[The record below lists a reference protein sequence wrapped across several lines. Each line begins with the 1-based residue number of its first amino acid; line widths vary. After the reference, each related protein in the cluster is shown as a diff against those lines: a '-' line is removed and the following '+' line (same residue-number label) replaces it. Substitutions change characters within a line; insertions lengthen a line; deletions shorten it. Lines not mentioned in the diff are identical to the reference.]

1 MQYRFSGLTPS
12 ENAIIMQMKLRALAF
27 QLVYIVRGSNAS
39 ALASCQFLLEQ
50 AEGVQKYL
58 ESNGNLPQDDFTAS
72 MFQVLD
78 SLDDPKPGT
87 LAKLLLPLLDI
98 PIQLMSFTSP
108 VCQELIFIYITIKMD
123 QYLTFVD

>member
-1 MQYRFSGLTPS
+1 MQYRFSGLTPQES
-12 ENAIIMQMKLRALAF
+12 AIIMQMKLRALAF

-58 ESNGNLPQDDFTAS
+58 ESNGNLASDGFTGA

-78 SLDDPKPGT
+78 QLDDPKPGT
-87 LAKLLLPLLDI
+87 LAKLLLPLFEKH
-98 PIQLMSFTSP
+98 PIHLMSFTSP
-108 VCQELIFIYITIKMD
+108 VRTR
-123 QYLTFVD
+123 